1 MNKWLKLGRRESS
14 SLKWLISIEL
24 LELENGRFGTIK
36 IVFSHKNPLQLPQ
49 LWSKVWWGVGY
60 LHSLET
66 VPNNVFTY
74 YKEKSS
80 NFKVENL
87 GRYSLTKWSKLVSLV
102 IEPITSCSFSC
113 DAVRSTQHY
122 FVTFLQKMHS
132 LNLNM
137 RDHQTNLN
145 WGTLYKINGLC
156 SLKISVL
163 QDTG

>member
-14 SLKWLISIEL
+14 SWKWLISIEL
-24 LELENGRFGTIK
+24 LELENGRLGTIK
-36 IVFSHKNPLQLPQ
+36 IVLSHKNPLQLPK
-49 LWSKVWWGVGY
+49 LWSRVWWGVWY
-60 LHSLET
+60 LHSLEAI
-66 VPNNVFTY
+66 PNNVFTY

-80 NFKVENL
+80 KLQGGESWQILINQVIKV
-87 GRYSLTKWSKLVSLV
+87 S
-102 IEPITSCSFSC
+102 ITGN
-113 DAVRSTQHY
+113 RTHN
-122 FVTFLQKMHS
+122 FLQLLMWCSEKHPTLLCDIPTKKMHS

-163 QDTG
+163 